1 MKRWT
6 KPSKFNRSDL
16 LKRLGSGGAAALMLS
31 ITACGSVPQ
40 NTAQN
45 GSPDAASSPAATT
58 AGATVDGQLK
68 IGTLLPITGD
78 LAQYGTTMQD
88 SVNLLAE
95 TVNACGGVLGKP
107 VQIIS
112 EDDQTDPAA
121 GAAGMTKLAEV
132 DKVGGV
138 VGAAGSA
145 VSSAA
150 VDIAVRNQVVQISP
164 SSTSPTFTDRAKK
177 GEFNGFWFRTA
188 PPDTFQGDALAQLAQ
203 EQGAKRVAV
212 LAINNDYGNGLVDA
226 FVPAFKQLGGTVT
239 NESNPTK
246 YAPDATTFDSELRA
260 AFNGNPDAVVLVA
273 YPETGSIILKQ
284 AQEQGLLNGNT
295 KVLMSDGM
303 KTDKLA
309 ELSGKTGDGKFVAS
323 GTLGTAPSAGGPAIQ
338 QFDDVYRKKFNRA
351 PNVYDPNSWDAAA
364 VIALAAE
371 AAKSTTG
378 AAIKDQIRTVTSGD
392 GEKVTDVCQG
402 LALLR
407 DGKPINYEGASGTI
421 DFNAE
426 GDVVGSYDVWTIA
439 DDGKLGVTSKIEV
452 GGSGS

>member
-1 MKRWT
+1 MKRLN
-6 KPSKFNRSDL
+6 KPSKFNRSNL
-16 LKRLGSGGAAALMLS
+16 LKRLGGGGAAALMLS

-40 NTAQN
+40 NTSQ
-45 GSPDAASSPAATT
+45 SPEAGSSPSAATT
-58 AGATVDGQLK
+58 AGASVEGQLK

-88 SVNLLAE
+88 SVNLLGE

-107 VQIIS
+107 VQIVS

-132 DKVGGV
+132 DKVAGV

-203 EQGAKRVAV
+203 QQGAKEVAV
-212 LAINNDYGNGLVDA
+212 LAINNDYGNGLIDS
-226 FVPAFKQLGGTVT
+226 FIPAFKELGGTVT
-239 NESNPTK
+239 NESSPTK

-260 AFNGNPDAVVLVA
+260 AFNGNPDAIVMVA

-284 AQEQGLLNGNT
+284 AQEQGLLDGNT
-295 KVLMSDGM
+295 KILMSDGM

-309 ELSGKTGDGKFVAS
+309 ELSGKTADDKFIVS
-323 GTLGTAPSAGGPAIQ
+323 GGLGTAPSAGGPAID
-338 QFDDVYRKKFNRA
+338 QFSDAYQNKFNRA

-371 AAKSTTG
+371 AAKATTG
-378 AAIKDQIRTVTSGD
+378 AAIKDQIRAVTSGD

-407 DGKPINYEGASGTI
+407 EGKPINYEGASGTV
-421 DFNAE
+421 DFNPE

-439 DDGKLGVTSKIEV
+439 DDGKLQVQSKIEV
-452 GGSGS
+452 AGSDS

>member
-1 MKRWT
+1 MNPLK
-6 KPSKFNRSDL
+6 KPSKFKRSDL
-16 LKRLGSGGAAALMLS
+16 LKRLGRGSAAALMLS

-40 NTAQN
+40 TTSQA
-45 GSPDAASSPAATT
+45 PDAGASPNAAT
-58 AGATVDGQLK
+58 ATGGSAEGQLK

-88 SVNLLAE
+88 SVNLLGE

-212 LAINNDYGNGLVDA
+212 LAINNDYGNGLIDS
-226 FVPAFKQLGGTVT
+226 FIPAFKKLGGTIT
-239 NESNPTK
+239 NESSPTK

-260 AFNGNPDAVVLVA
+260 AFNGNPDAIVLVA

-284 AQEQGLLNGNT
+284 AQEQGLLNGKT
-295 KVLMSDGM
+295 KILMSDGM

-309 ELSGKTGDGKFVAS
+309 ELSGKTADGKFVVA

-338 QFDDVYRKKFNRA
+338 QFSDLYQKKFNRT

-371 AAKSTTG
+371 AAKATNG
-378 AAIKDQIRTVTSGD
+378 AAIKDQIRQVTSGD

-407 DGKPINYEGASGTI
+407 EGKKINYEGASGTI

-426 GDVVGSYDVWTIA
+426 GDVVGSYDVWTIG
-439 DDGKLGVTSKIEV
+439 DDGKLAVKSKIEV

>member
-1 MKRWT
+1 MKRLT
-6 KPSKFNRSDL
+6 KSSKLNRSDL
-16 LKRLGSGGAAALMLS
+16 LKRLGHGGAAALMLS

-40 NTAQN
+40 STSQA
-45 GSPDAASSPAATT
+45 PDAATSPSATT
-58 AGATVDGQLK
+58 ATGASAEGQLK

-88 SVNLLAE
+88 SVNLLGE
-95 TVNACGGVLGKP
+95 TVNACGGVLGQP
-107 VQIIS
+107 VQIVS

-132 DKVGGV
+132 DRVGGV

-164 SSTSPTFTDRAKK
+164 SSTSPTFTDRARN

-203 EQGAKRVAV
+203 QQGAKRVAV
-212 LAINNDYGNGLVDA
+212 LAINNDYGNGLVDS
-226 FVPAFKQLGGTVT
+226 FIPAFKALGGTVT
-239 NESNPTK
+239 NESSPTK

-260 AFNGNPDAVVLVA
+260 AFNGNPDAIVMVA

-284 AQEQGLLNGNT
+284 AQEQGLLDGNT

-309 ELSGKTGDGKFVAS
+309 DLAGRTGDGQFIVS
-323 GTLGTAPSAGGPAIQ
+323 GSLGTAPSAGGPAIT
-338 QFDDVYRKKFNRA
+338 QFNDLYQKKFNRA

-371 AAKSTTG
+371 AAKATNG
-378 AAIKDQIRTVTSGD
+378 AAIKEQIREVTSGD
-392 GEKVTDVCQG
+392 GERVTDVCQG

-407 DGKPINYEGASGTI
+407 EGKKINYEGASGTI

-439 DDGKLGVTSKIEV
+439 NDGKLQVQSKIEV
-452 GGSGS
+452 SGNDS